1 MTTAR
6 FAIRFWQHIF
16 ISHSLIPR
24 GITSLTFSCAATLR
38 SFSEPRV
45 AQFIFFFP
53 DPTQLV
59 VYATF
64 YIKDKDWRQENKIP
78 PAPKGGGPVDGKP
91 GTCNSPFRGLGG
103 FNYLR
108 TELCTTYFA
117 ACCFAFRPNRSII
130 SQ

>member
-1 MTTAR
+1 
-6 FAIRFWQHIF
+6 
-16 ISHSLIPR
+16 
-24 GITSLTFSCAATLR
+24 LR

-53 DPTQLV
+53 DQPSWLFMQLS
-59 VYATF
+59 
-64 YIKDKDWRQENKIP
+64 ISKIRIGGRKTKYP
-78 PAPKGGGPVDGKP
+78 QPLKGGGPVAGKP